1 MHNKKEMKYYVY
13 NGNMEDTFLGFNAC
27 GNFRRCLRDNSRHF
41 SSGSILRTKQW
52 ESVPSWYFFRKK
64 THSDW
69 PTLYKPL
76 IYFIFS
82 WFLDYFRDEYVGKWW
97 WLIDRQLKC
106 DSNWKEN
113 KQQEFQDV
121 WKESAEGLINESCQ
135 LNFEGLSNP
144 SHAEIWAS
152 PKEIVKRSVQE

>member
-41 SSGSILRTKQW
+41 SSGSILMTKQW

-64 THSDW
+64 HSDW

-82 WFLDYFRDEYVGKWW
+82 EFLDYFRDEYVGKWW
-97 WLIDRQLKC
+97 WLIDRQFVKMWLKLKRKPTA
-106 DSNWKEN
+106 NLK
-113 KQQEFQDV
+113 
-121 WKESAEGLINESCQ
+121 
-135 LNFEGLSNP
+135 
-144 SHAEIWAS
+144 
-152 PKEIVKRSVQE
+152 IVHRARISRCLERISLRSD

>member
-1 MHNKKEMKYYVY
+1 MNNSCIVKKEMKYYVY

-41 SSGSILRTKQW
+41 SSGSILMTKQW

-97 WLIDRQLKC
+97 WLIDRQFVKMWLKL
-106 DSNWKEN
+106 KR
-113 KQQEFQDV
+113 KQTANL
-121 WKESAEGLINESCQ
+121 K
-135 LNFEGLSNP
+135 
-144 SHAEIWAS
+144 
-152 PKEIVKRSVQE
+152 IVHRARISRCLEWISLRSD